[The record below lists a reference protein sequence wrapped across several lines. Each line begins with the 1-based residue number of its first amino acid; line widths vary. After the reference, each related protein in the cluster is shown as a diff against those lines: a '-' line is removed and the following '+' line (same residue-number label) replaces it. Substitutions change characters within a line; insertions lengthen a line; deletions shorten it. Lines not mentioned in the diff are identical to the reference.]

1 MTVLVAT
8 SLGQALA
15 ALAADPASQVLAGGT
30 DLMVEVNAGHR
41 RAGSIVAVRAIDTQ
55 RGWARHGDTLHL
67 GAGITFREL
76 LEPELAA
83 LVPGLAQAARTV
95 GSPQIRNAA
104 TIGGNLGTASPA
116 GDSLPVLLALEG
128 LVELSG
134 PNGTRIMAID
144 RFLTGP
150 KQTALEPGELITAVR
165 VPVLRGGQEYLKVG
179 VRNAMVIAIA
189 SLALVVDSE
198 HRTVRVG
205 LGSVGPTALRAP
217 RAESFV
223 AGQLDWDAPVP
234 RLVAAGGA
242 DRFAELVAEAARP
255 IDDHRATAAY
265 RRHAIGVLA
274 RRALQR
280 VVAH

>member
-8 SLGQALA
+8 SLGEALT

-30 DLMVEVNAGHR
+30 DLMVEVNAGLR
-41 RAGSIVAVRAIDTQ
+41 RVGSIVALRAVDSQ
-55 RGWARHGDTLHL
+55 RGWVRQGDTLRL
-67 GAGITFREL
+67 GAGITFRQL

-104 TIGGNLGTASPA
+104 TIGGNLATASPA
-116 GDSLPVLLALEG
+116 GDSLPVLLALGG
-128 LVELSG
+128 LVELAG
-134 PNGTRIMAID
+134 PDGTRVMAVD

-165 VPVLRGGQEYLKVG
+165 VPVLRGAQEYLKVG

-189 SLALVVDSE
+189 SLALIVDTE
-198 HRTVRVG
+198 QRTVRVG
-205 LGSVGPTALRAP
+205 LGSVGPTVLRAP
-217 RAESFV
+217 GAESFIK
-223 AGQLDWDAPVP
+223 GQLDWEPSVP
-234 RLVAAGGA
+234 RLDNAGGA
-242 DRFAELVAEAARP
+242 DRFAELVVEAARP
-255 IDDHRATAAY
+255 IDDHRASAAY

-280 VVAH
+280 AVAH

>member
-1 MTVLVAT
+1 MSVLVAT

-41 RAGSIVAVRAIDTQ
+41 RAGSIVALRAIDTQ
-55 RGWARHGDTLHL
+55 QGWVRHGKAVRL
-67 GAGITFREL
+67 GAGITFRQL

-104 TIGGNLGTASPA
+104 TIGGNLATASPA

-128 LVELSG
+128 LVELTG
-134 PNGTRIMAID
+134 PDGTRVMALD

-150 KQTALEPGELITAVR
+150 KKTALEPGELITAVT
-165 VPVLRGGQEYLKVG
+165 VPVVRGAQEYLKVG

-189 SLALVVDSE
+189 SLALIVGFE

-205 LGSVGPTALRAP
+205 LGSVGPTVLRAP
-217 RAESFV
+217 GAESFIE
-223 AGQLDWDAPVP
+223 GQLDWEAPVP
-234 RLVAAGGA
+234 RLAKAGVA
-242 DRFAELVAEAARP
+242 DRFAELVAEAAHP
-255 IDDHRATAAY
+255 IDDHRASAAY

-274 RRALQR
+274 RRALER
-280 VVAH
+280 AVAH